1 MKNKVD
7 KFMNLSKVLFSLCLK
22 KEMIQRQCSNLGR
35 TECELLNFLD
45 NQEEPVCMNDLAV
58 ELKVSH
64 SRITRIIDTLVKKNL
79 VKRFPSKRDRRSW
92 LAKITENGKNASKR
106 TLEDFIKVQEQL
118 LTKLPEDKIEEI
130 YENVDLYLTVFLE
143 VLKENKENKE
153 K

>member
-7 KFMNLSKVLFSLCLK
+7 KFLNLSRVLYSLCLK

-45 NQEEPVCMNDLAV
+45 NQEDPICMNDLAV
-58 ELKVSH
+58 EMKVSH
-64 SRITRIIDTLVKKNL
+64 SRITRIIDTLVRKNL

-92 LAKITENGKNASKR
+92 LARITENGKNASKR
-106 TLEDFIKVQEQL
+106 TLEDFIAVQEKL
-118 LTKLPEDKIEEI
+118 IEKLPQDKIEEI
-130 YENVDLYLTVFLE
+130 YDNVDLYLSVFLD
-143 VLKENKENKE
+143 VLKEE

>member
-1 MKNKVD
+1 MKD
-7 KFMNLSKVLFSLCLK
+7 RTQKFMSLSRILFSLCLK

-58 ELKVSH
+58 EMKVSH

-92 LAKITENGKNASKR
+92 LARITENGKNASKR
-106 TLEDFIKVQEQL
+106 TLEDFIEVQERL
-118 LTKLPEDKIEEI
+118 IAKLPADKIEEI
-130 YENVDLYLTVFLE
+130 YENVDHYLSVFLE
-143 VLKENKENKE
+143 VLKEE

>member
-1 MKNKVD
+1 MVNMKD
-7 KFMNLSKVLFSLCLK
+7 RTQKFMSLSRILFSLCLK

-58 ELKVSH
+58 EMKVSH

-92 LAKITENGKNASKR
+92 LARITENGKNASKR
-106 TLEDFIKVQEQL
+106 TLEDFIEVQERL
-118 LTKLPEDKIEEI
+118 IAKLPADKIEEI
-130 YENVDLYLTVFLE
+130 YENVDHYLSVFLE
-143 VLKENKENKE
+143 VLKEE